1 MSTVCLNIEKELFCD
16 VLVVGGGCA
25 GFSAAVCAA
34 RGDTKVILAERNG
47 YLGGTATSGMVGPFM
62 TSYDTDGE
70 KQLICGFFDEFVT
83 RLEQVGGAVK
93 PDTGDFELGDVNMDT
108 KVNIKDATAIQKYS
122 AKMAEFD
129 EIAMILADF
138 DGDGKINVKDATAIQ
153 KKIAGFI

>member
-83 RLEQVGGAVK
+83 RMEQVGGAVHPSK
-93 PDTGDFELGDVNMDT
+93 GTVNS
-108 KVNIKDATAIQKYS
+108 AYS
-122 AKMAEFD
+122 SYRVKGHKNLSHFD
-129 EIAMILADF
+129 IESY
-138 DGDGKINVKDATAIQ
+138 K
-153 KKIAGFI
+153 